1 MKKQSFFFT
10 QHGVIF
16 GAISSIFCLFFISA
30 FGSPFDMIHKLNGIG
45 MIPPIWIINLL
56 LIVFFFLQGFSFG
69 SIITAAKN
77 RINVGE
83 KELCAYRG
91 TVFLSCAFFLS
102 LLWYPLFFFAEKL
115 FLSLLVSIVCLIF
128 SILCAI
134 EWLHAEP
141 IGASITVF
149 VCSIFEFYILFINL
163 SVFFTN

>member
-10 QHGVIF
+10 QYGVIF

-56 LIVFFFLQGFSFG
+56 SIVFFFLQGFSLG

-141 IGASITVF
+141 VGASITIF
-149 VCSIFEFYILFINL
+149 VCCIFEFYILFINL

>member
-10 QHGVIF
+10 QQGVIF
-16 GAISSIFCLFFISA
+16 GAISAVFCLFFISA

-149 VCSIFEFYILFINL
+149 VCSIFEFYIFFINL

>member
-10 QHGVIF
+10 QYGVIF

-56 LIVFFFLQGFSFG
+56 LIVFFFLQGFSLG